1 MHDPAGPVPAQGET
15 GSGAPRT
22 EPAVPAHGPS
32 GWGAAGRSLLGFLLG
47 LVVFAVA
54 GSLAGIIKG
63 ALPEP
68 IRSDTFYETLIFQV
82 LMAVVAILFMLALGR
97 GKLTSFGLRWPSR
110 IPWLRLIGVTFATE
124 AVVSLAFLPAPM
136 KGPGHFAGDY
146 SLVQT
151 IVGILVIASFCE
163 EVVARGLVLSFL
175 APLAQRGVRI
185 RRLHLSLP
193 VIVAALFFAAM
204 HIPLL
209 IMGIDP
215 WMGVSILVSA
225 FLLGL
230 IAGFYRERSGSLLP
244 AYVAHMLANVFGMGI
259 GHLLGRAG

>member
-1 MHDPAGPVPAQGET
+1 
-15 GSGAPRT
+15 
-22 EPAVPAHGPS
+22 
-32 GWGAAGRSLLGFLLG
+32 
-47 LVVFAVA
+47 
-54 GSLAGIIKG
+54 
-63 ALPEP
+63 
-68 IRSDTFYETLIFQV
+68 
-82 LMAVVAILFMLALGR
+82 
-97 GKLTSFGLRWPSR
+97 
-110 IPWLRLIGVTFATE
+110 
-124 AVVSLAFLPAPM
+124 
-136 KGPGHFAGDY
+136 
-146 SLVQT
+146 
-151 IVGILVIASFCE
+151 
-163 EVVARGLVLSFL
+163 
-175 APLAQRGVRI
+175 VRI